1 MSGVTGAQMPQT
13 PDKSEVEASQNN
25 AVKPPD
31 KPSGKTS
38 AKAAAKA
45 ENSPPNTDSDEAK
58 SALDFFRKMSG
69 VTGAQVP
76 QAPDKPEV
84 EAFQNSTGKSPEK
97 PSGKTSAKAAAKAEN
112 SPPDSDEAEN
122 ALKFFREM
130 SGITGSEPTEQ
141 MPDKSD
147 DSDDEASAG
156 AVRDEQLN
164 DGQIQTEN
172 EQSQKDEP
180 EEAAKPRPYKP
191 FDITDIPRTE
201 LHAAPPV
208 DEPEEDST
216 EKCSLAVCGADCNDC
231 PFGEENDCP
240 GCGGLWEDCD
250 IVRCAAVKGYEHC
263 GLCDKFP
270 CDLLREASFDPDSG
284 DNGERLL
291 RLKSLGEAA
300 DSRKKPRLIMAG
312 GCGGIALGTAI
323 GGFSGAL
330 LPWIFA
336 MTVVGA
342 GVGLMAAVS
351 VKNKGSGDRGKKQ
364 T

>member
-1 MSGVTGAQMPQT
+1 S
-13 PDKSEVEASQNN
+13 N
-25 AVKPPD
+25 AVKSLE
-31 KPSGKTS
+31 KPSE
-38 AKAAAKA
+38 KAPPKAVEKA
-45 ENSPPNTDSDEAK
+45 ESSLPSADSDEAK

-69 VTGAQVP
+69 VTGAQT
-76 QAPDKPEV
+76 PDKSAV
-84 EAFQNSTGKSPEK
+84 ETSQSNAVKSPEK
-97 PSGKTSAKAAAKAEN
+97 PSEKSSPKAVEKAESSLPNMN
-112 SPPDSDEAEN
+112 SEEAEN

-130 SGITGSEPTEQ
+130 SGVTGSEPKEHI
-141 MPDKSD
+141 PDKSND
-147 DSDDEASAG
+147 LVDEASAEP
-156 AVRDEQLN
+156 VRDEQPG
-164 DGQIQTEN
+164 DGQAQTEN
-172 EQSQKDEP
+172 FQNVESEN
-180 EEAAKPRPYKP
+180 AGRPRPYKP

-201 LHAAPPV
+201 LHAAPSV
-208 DEPEEDST
+208 NEPEEDST

-250 IVRCAAVKGYEHC
+250 IVRCAAVKGHEHC

-270 CDLLREASFDPDSG
+270 CDLLRDAAFDPDSG
-284 DNGERLL
+284 DNGDRLL

-300 DSRKKPRLIMAG
+300 NSRRKPRLIMAG

-351 VKNKGSGDRGKKQ
+351 VKNKDQANRGKKQ
-364 T
+364 EGESGLW